1 MTRKILREATHVR
14 VCAAVT
20 CVVGYV
26 LLQGV
31 VCKLLMVRGQL
42 GLTVRSLSPFALH
55 RATAVAEVMHA
66 ATASRGLSSKNTI

>member
-1 MTRKILREATHVR
+1 MTRKILWEAARVR

-42 GLTVRSLSPFALH
+42 GLTVRSLSPLASH
-55 RATAVAEVMHA
+55 SAAAVAEVTHA
-66 ATASRGLSSKNTI
+66 AAASRGLSSKNTV